1 MLAIANNLTTRN
13 RKVAEALKPR
23 TAESI
28 SPKAAEKYRKERTD
42 FIQNLAEQC
51 VKAGADILEINLQQH
66 YDEPE
71 IMKFAVETVQKV
83 TDLQLCLSS
92 RNAETLKAG
101 LRACHRPPVV
111 NYISLSKERLEE
123 TLPIA
128 ARYGAEVV
136 LLIADPTAPNSLD
149 DILKSAVVLAGAA
162 NESGIPNNNIHLDP
176 GVLHVTSDLGQ
187 RYSRTLL
194 ELLPA
199 LAETFDPPVKTTCW
213 INNAS
218 AGAPR
223 RLRPAINNTF
233 LAMLGGVGLSSAFV
247 DVLNKDIMRTIRLI
261 KMLKDETIYSDR
273 EVER

>member
-1 MLAIANNLTTRN
+1 
-13 RKVAEALKPR
+13 
-23 TAESI
+23 
-28 SPKAAEKYRKERTD
+28 
-42 FIQNLAEQC
+42 
-51 VKAGADILEINLQQH
+51 
-66 YDEPE
+66 
-71 IMKFAVETVQKV
+71 
-83 TDLQLCLSS
+83 
-92 RNAETLKAG
+92 
-101 LRACHRPPVV
+101 
-111 NYISLSKERLEE
+111 
-123 TLPIA
+123 
-128 ARYGAEVV
+128 
-136 LLIADPTAPNSLD
+136 
-149 DILKSAVVLAGAA
+149 VVLAGAA
-162 NESGIPNNNIHLDP
+162 NESGIANGNIYLDP

-233 LAMLGGVGLSSAFV
+233 LSMLGGVGLSSAFV

-261 KMLKDETIYSDR
+261 KMLKDEAIYSDR